1 MSMFYVAAY
10 DCPSNRR
17 RRKLMEL
24 MKDHL
29 FHVQGSVFEGSL
41 TPPAF
46 RKLLADARQIINEE
60 EDSLRIY
67 VLPEVSL
74 KATIILGRPPLCRD
88 RPVIVITDV
97 DGAQEELPF

>member
-1 MSMFYVAAY
+1 MFYVAAY
-10 DCPSNRR
+10 DCPSSKR

-24 MKDHL
+24 MKNHL

-41 TPPAF
+41 KPPDF
-46 RKLLADARQIINEE
+46 NKLLSEAKKIVDQE

-74 KATIILGRPPLCRD
+74 KATIVMGRPALCKD
-88 RPVIVITDV
+88 RTVILVSDV
-97 DGAQEELPF
+97 LGAQEDLPF

>member
-1 MSMFYVAAY
+1 MFYVAAY
-10 DCPSNRR
+10 DCPSNKR

-29 FHVQGSVFEGSL
+29 FHIQGSVFEGSL
-41 TPPAF
+41 APPVF
-46 RKLLADARQIINEE
+46 RKLLADARKIVNSQ

-74 KATIILGRPPLCRD
+74 KATIVIGRPALSRD
-88 RPVIVITDV
+88 RPVITITDS
-97 DGAQEELPF
+97 EEALEGLPF